1 MRDGTAKSLPV
12 KVLLL
17 APEQRGPCGVLD
29 YALRLAAVLQEAGV
43 RVTIARG
50 ERKGRLS
57 VCAVAAQARALKPDI
72 VHVQYPMARYGSS
85 LLPHWVAQLPRCR
98 TVVTLHEFSQAHLL
112 RQIAGLAFSRADA
125 LVFTNAFER
134 AAFGRWYPWSRGR
147 GHVIPIGSNI
157 PWLSAQGARDRDEV
171 CYFGLIRPDRGLESF
186 LALARLAADAAP
198 QLRFRVLGAV
208 PAGQRAY
215 CEQMRQASGGL
226 PRLRWDLGRGD
237 GEVAQRLAE
246 TGFLYLHYPDGASER
261 RSTLLAALGNGAAVI
276 TSRGPQTPPGLE
288 SVVRFA
294 ADPADALAQLGAL
307 RADPTAE
314 ANLRRAGHDWVKRH
328 SWEAIAAAHREL
340 YARIAGH

>member
-1 MRDGTAKSLPV
+1 M
-12 KVLLL
+12 
-17 APEQRGPCGVLD
+17 LD
-29 YALRLAAVLQEAGV
+29 YALRLAAALQESGV

-50 ERKGRLS
+50 ERWGHLS
-57 VCAVAAQARALKPDI
+57 VRAVAAQARSLRPDI

-85 LLPHWVAQLPRCR
+85 LMPHWVAQLPRCR
-98 TVVTLHEFSQAHLL
+98 TVVTLHEFSRAHLL
-112 RQIAGLAFSRADA
+112 RRIAGLAFSRADA

-157 PWLSAQGARDRDEV
+157 PWLSAREARDRDEV
-171 CYFGLIRPDRGLESF
+171 CYFGLIRPEKGLESF

-198 QLRFRVLGAV
+198 ELRFRVLGTI

-226 PRLRWDLGRGD
+226 PRLIWDLGRGD
-237 GEVAQRLAE
+237 EEVAQRLAK
-246 TGFLYLHYPDGASER
+246 TGFVYLPYPDGASER
-261 RSTLLAALGNGAAVI
+261 RGTLLAALGNGAAVI

-294 ADPADALAQLGAL
+294 ADPGDALAQLRAL

-314 ANLRRAGHDWVKRH
+314 ASLRRAGRDWVKRH
-328 SWEAIAAAHREL
+328 SWEAIAAAHCEL
-340 YARIAGH
+340 YARIAGR

>member
-1 MRDGTAKSLPV
+1 M

-17 APEQRGPCGVLD
+17 APEQGGPCGVLD
-29 YALRLAAVLQEAGV
+29 YALRLAAALQESGV
-43 RVTIARG
+43 RVTIAHG

-57 VCAVAAQARALKPDI
+57 VRAVAAQARALRPDI

-85 LLPHWVAQLPRCR
+85 LMPHWLAQLPRCR
-98 TVVTLHEFSQAHLL
+98 TVVTLHEFSRAHLL
-112 RQIAGLAFSRADA
+112 RRIAGLAFSRADA

-134 AAFGRWYPWSRGR
+134 AAFGHWYPWSRGR

-157 PWLSAQGARDRDEV
+157 PWLSAREARDRDEV
-171 CYFGLIRPDRGLESF
+171 CYFGLIRPEKGLEAF

-198 QLRFRVLGAV
+198 ELRFRVLGAI

-215 CEQMRQASGGL
+215 CAQMRQASGGL
-226 PRLRWDLGRGD
+226 PRLIWDLGRGD

-246 TGFLYLHYPDGASER
+246 TGFVYLPYPDGASER
-261 RSTLLAALGNGAAVI
+261 RGTLLAALGNGAAVI

-294 ADPADALAQLGAL
+294 ADPGDALAQLRAL

-314 ANLRRAGHDWVKRH
+314 ANLRRAGRDWVERYG
-328 SWEAIAAAHREL
+328 WEAIAAAHREL
-340 YARIAGH
+340 YARIAGR

>member
-1 MRDGTAKSLPV
+1 M

-17 APEQRGPCGVLD
+17 APEQRGPCGVLE
-29 YALRLAAVLQEAGV
+29 YSLRLAAALQALGV

-85 LLPHWVAQLPRCR
+85 LMPHWVAQLPRCR

-112 RQIAGLAFSRADA
+112 RRIAGLAFSRADA

-171 CYFGLIRPDRGLESF
+171 CYFGLIRPDKGSGTLSRSG
-186 LALARLAADAAP
+186 
-198 QLRFRVLGAV
+198 
-208 PAGQRAY
+208 PAG
-215 CEQMRQASGGL
+215 GGL
-226 PRLRWDLGRGD
+226 GTAIALSGTGRGSLW
-237 GEVAQRLAE
+237 GSAL
-246 TGFLYLHYPDGASER
+246 TASRYGKR
-261 RSTLLAALGNGAAVI
+261 RVGCRV
-276 TSRGPQTPPGLE
+276 
-288 SVVRFA
+288 
-294 ADPADALAQLGAL
+294 
-307 RADPTAE
+307 
-314 ANLRRAGHDWVKRH
+314 
-328 SWEAIAAAHREL
+328 
-340 YARIAGH
+340 